1 MEVVGSFGSLSNI
14 ALYGKN
20 NMLKRPFSS
29 LNEEFMVTHTT
40 EVLQY
45 PESYDP
51 KVSQAGIPVRTGRK
65 WKAAEAVEVAEK
77 VESPACPLCQRG
89 TLEHILSACSKA
101 LGEGRYLW
109 RRAQVL
115 KVIANTI

>member
-1 MEVVGSFGSLSNI
+1 MVTQRIREAQENKGDLGSFGSLSNI

-40 EVLQY
+40 EALQY

-65 WKAAEAVEVAEK
+65 WKAAEAVEVAESRLRHSAL
-77 VESPACPLCQRG
+77 VG
-89 TLEHILSACSKA
+89 TVTR
-101 LGEGRYLW
+101 EGW
-109 RRAQVL
+109 PW
-115 KVIANTI
+115 